1 MKEPF
6 LSAVIITY
14 NESHNIERCLRSLI
28 GVADEIIVVDSG
40 STDDTKAK
48 CQAMGATVYEH
59 KFEGHIQQKNWAA
72 SQATGTWLLS
82 LDADESLSEE
92 LSASL
97 MKWKGSLPEHL
108 GYRVN
113 RLTSYCGHWVRHGGW
128 YPDQKTRLWRRGDAE
143 WMGENPHD
151 RLELSSSGSTGH
163 LPGDLLHHSYHSVED
178 HIQQIEYFSDIAAAH
193 YAGPFW
199 ATAVWLLPLKMAF
212 QWTKNALIRGGWR
225 DGWAGWTIAKYSAIA
240 TAKKYQKARRF
251 QRSVRLLQTAGKS
264 RIEKVLVCR
273 TDAIG
278 DVVLSLPIVSWMKE
292 TQPNLEVDFLARSYA
307 APVVEAAIDV
317 DQVLIWTERE
327 AIDFSKYDAAIV
339 AFPDVQVVKSLRE
352 QGVPIVVG
360 TGRRWPFRRWLTH
373 TNNTSRKDSG
383 LHEAWHGLELAK
395 SLHPSPGWN
404 IPGLKLPNM
413 SGGMQAL
420 GRLEPGS
427 WSALSQ
433 GVVNA
438 ENWILSG
445 EKHAIVHPGSAGSAN
460 NWSVRQYQELIQ
472 HLADRGY
479 RVLITGTSAEAEQ
492 LGFDQIDFPESV
504 VNTMGKLDLSQLL
517 ALIGVSNVLV
527 ASSTGPLHMAAAAN
541 VACVGL
547 YGPEAPAWPERW
559 HPLGPRAQWITSDK
573 VDSRKLDSK
582 GGALAIDVGLV
593 LKAIERAQ
601 KVAD

>member
-317 DQVLIWTERE
+317 DNVIIWDAETPP
-327 AIDFSKYDAAIV
+327 ALSHYDAAIM
-339 AFPDVQVVKSLRE
+339 AFPDLEVARFLRN
-352 QGVPIVVG
+352 QGVAIVVG
-360 TGRRWPFRRWLTH
+360 TSRRWPFRRWISH
-373 TNNTSRKDSG
+373 KNRTSRKVSG
-383 LHEAWHGLELAK
+383 QHEAWHGLELAQ
-395 SLHPSPGWN
+395 SMHPSPGWET
-404 IPGLKLPNM
+404 PGLQLPSSSLEM
-413 SGGMQAL
+413 KHF
-420 GRLEPGS
+420 GRLRPKA
-427 WSALSQ
+427 WSDESTSIDGAAQWIIQ
-433 GVVNA
+433 GRKN
-438 ENWILSG
+438 I
-445 EKHAIVHPGSAGSAN
+445 IVHPGSAGSAN
-460 NWSVRQYQELIQ
+460 NWTVEHYLELSERLIA
-472 HLADRGY
+472 LGY
-479 RVLITGTSAEAEQ
+479 RVLWTGTAIESQQ
-492 LGFDQIDFPESV
+492 LGLNRHSFPSDAI
-504 VNTMGKLDLSQLL
+504 NTMGQVNLDQLL
-517 ALIGVSNVLV
+517 ALIGTSDGLI
-527 ASSTGPLHMAAAAN
+527 ASSTGPLHMAAAAD
-541 VACVGL
+541 VMCLGL
-547 YGPEAPAWPERW
+547 YGPNAPEWSERW
-559 HPLGPRAQWITSDK
+559 HPLGPKAHWITAQRLSNEGALDIQVDK
-573 VDSRKLDSK
+573 VVD
-582 GGALAIDVGLV
+582 AVQEAF
-593 LKAIERAQ
+593 KA
-601 KVAD
+601 